1 MNLIKEK
8 AKLSTEDLKSSS
20 FFSDDEE
27 KYYSD
32 LLDKN
37 PVSKSINIES
47 KMKNNKMLISYENFM
62 KMKKSNIRESLEDFN
77 EVVFMNSKVENETS
91 LFRKEDSD
99 KKLKQFSKSSDISK
113 PSKQHLQ
120 NSKDFIKRRSADSI
134 FKGPKNEEFF
144 DKLSNGVDIIFPNE
158 EIEYNKI
165 KDREHDLLE
174 DTIQNKQS
182 NNIEKYNKEE
192 NNNYCNDNTLK
203 EILIQL
209 KSISEV

>member
-77 EVVFMNSKVENETS
+77 EVVFMNSKIENETS

-99 KKLKQFSKSSDISK
+99 KKLKQFSKS
-113 PSKQHLQ
+113 
-120 NSKDFIKRRSADSI
+120 
-134 FKGPKNEEFF
+134 
-144 DKLSNGVDIIFPNE
+144 
-158 EIEYNKI
+158 
-165 KDREHDLLE
+165 
-174 DTIQNKQS
+174 
-182 NNIEKYNKEE
+182 
-192 NNNYCNDNTLK
+192 
-203 EILIQL
+203 
-209 KSISEV
+209 